1 MWPMTQ
7 SASRCF
13 GALLLL
19 TLPLVSC
26 RVSVQATTGN
36 TAQTRPAPPPP
47 PPPAPGAQRSQV
59 SFRWSSRA
67 KFVTHF
73 NWSKPV
79 CENVGPPA
87 QPRPFKGVVR
97 ANARVAIAG
106 AATGKPMA
114 RGKKRRVAA
123 AAAPTAPQP
132 PPGEI
137 IHGSGEPLP
146 APQPQGEII
155 HGSGE
160 PLPAP
165 QPPVIP
171 QGTAPT
177 EQELT
182 QPIPPPEKPPEN
194 VFGYEKP
201 VRGCFEGQ
209 VYFIVPESK
218 RLPVDYSNMTASTV
232 LYACEWDIP
241 VRAWEQGFP
250 GLKDRF
256 EWFAI
261 RYTGTFDVGQ
271 AGNHSF
277 RISSDDGARLTID
290 GKVVVDN
297 DGVHPPVVKTGSIDL
312 QAGAHEMVLEYFQGP
327 RYHINLQLYITP
339 PGGSEG
345 LFSVR

>member
-1 MWPMTQ
+1 MILIGNRHLGT
-7 SASRCF
+7 
-13 GALLLL
+13 LLVLL
-19 TLPLVSC
+19 TLPILSC
-26 RVSVQATTGN
+26 RVSVQTSTGSTTN
-36 TAQTRPAPPPP
+36 ARPVPPP
-47 PPPAPGAQRSQV
+47 PPPAAKTTQRSKA

-87 QPRPFKGVVR
+87 QPRPFRGVVR
-97 ANARVAIAG
+97 ANVRVAIA
-106 AATGKPMA
+106 AKGKADVVA
-114 RGKKRRVAA
+114 RGKRRRTSTPAP
-123 AAAPTAPQP
+123 AAPAEPVAVAVAPTP

-137 IHGSGEPLP
+137 IT
-146 APQPQGEII
+146 
-155 HGSGE
+155 GSGE

-165 QPPVIP
+165 QPPVVP
-171 QGTAPT
+171 QGNAPT
-177 EQELT
+177 VQELA
-182 QPIPPPEKPPEN
+182 QPVPPPEKPPEN

-209 VYFIVPESK
+209 VYFVVPETQ
-218 RLPVDYSNMTASTV
+218 RLPVDYSAMTASTV

-241 VRAWEQGFP
+241 VTRWEQGFP
-250 GLKDRF
+250 GIKDRF

-271 AGNHSF
+271 AGNHGF
-277 RISSDDGARLTID
+277 RISSDDGARLTVD

-297 DGVHPPVVKTGSIDL
+297 DGVHAPVVKSGTVELS
-312 QAGAHEMVLEYFQGP
+312 AGPHEMVLEYFQGP
-327 RYHINLQLYITP
+327 RYLINLQLYITP
-339 PGGSEG
+339 PGGPEG